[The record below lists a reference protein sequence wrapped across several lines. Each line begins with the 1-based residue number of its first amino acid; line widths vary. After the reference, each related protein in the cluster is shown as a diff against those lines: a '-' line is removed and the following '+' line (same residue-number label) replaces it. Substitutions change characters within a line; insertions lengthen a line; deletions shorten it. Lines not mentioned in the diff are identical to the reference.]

1 MCGPWHRGAEAPR
14 REVELELAGLRWVY
28 RLAGDGMMVGCID
41 IGGGGM
47 LNERID
53 VGGGGLLLELVE

>member
-1 MCGPWHRGAEAPR
+1 
-14 REVELELAGLRWVY
+14 
-28 RLAGDGMMVGCID
+28 MVGCID
-41 IGGGGM
+41 IGGVGM